1 MLSVVSMGLES
12 LTVRNFRNIES
23 CELEFCPALNLVA
36 GVNAAGKT
44 SLLEGVFFLGRSRS
58 FRTSHVNQL
67 IRAGAEGFL
76 LQGSLRRDGGAIV
89 PVGIERH
96 KDGQRIRLGGRPLR
110 QLAELV
116 DSFPLQLVSPASHAL
131 LEAGPK
137 QRRQFLDWGVFHVE
151 HSFFANWQRYA
162 QALRQRNAAL
172 RQHLPEVQIRAWDED
187 LLVASRELHR
197 QRATYVQAFEAY
209 LAREVAALTDLGQ
222 LQLSYRQ
229 GWPRELDY
237 AEALRQSLGRDRAQG
252 HTGPGPHRADLRLT
266 VDGVAVQE
274 RLSRGQQKLLATAM
288 LLAQARFF
296 RERTG
301 RTPTF
306 LIDDLAA
313 ELDARHRT
321 RLLAELQALGL
332 QVVVTVIDFADLDIS
347 AWPQSKLFHVEHGAL
362 REVIY

>member
-1 MLSVVSMGLES
+1 MGLLS
-12 LTVRNFRNIES
+12 LSVRNFRNIKA
-23 CELEFCPALNLVA
+23 CELEFSPGLNLIE

-44 SLLEGVFFLGRSRS
+44 SLLESVFFLGRTRS
-58 FRTSHVNQL
+58 FRTRHTNQL

-76 LQGSLRRDGGAIV
+76 VQGSLQRDAGSII
-89 PVGIERH
+89 PVGIERS
-96 KDGQRIRLGGRPLR
+96 KDGQQIRLGGQSLR

-151 HSFFANWQRYA
+151 QTFFANWQRYA

-172 RQHLPEVQIRAWDED
+172 RRHFPEAQVRAWDED
-187 LLVASRELHR
+187 LLIATRELHR
-197 QRATYVQAFEAY
+197 QRTTYVQAFEPY
-209 LAREVAALTDLGQ
+209 LAREIAALTDLGQ
-222 LQLSYRQ
+222 LELTYRQ
-229 GWPRELDY
+229 GWPRDLDY
-237 AEALRQSLGRDRAQG
+237 GEALRQGIARDRDRG
-252 HTGPGPHRADLRLT
+252 YTGAGPHRADLSLKL
-266 VDGVAVQE
+266 DGVAVQE

-288 LLAQARFF
+288 LLAQSRFF

-313 ELDARHRT
+313 ELDAGHRA
-321 RLLAELQALGL
+321 RLLAELKGLGL
-332 QVVVTVIDFADLDIS
+332 QVMVTAIDFGDLDIS
-347 AWPQSKLFHVEHGAL
+347 GWPQSRMFHVEHGTL